1 MSDVAIL
8 AILCGFAAAIAW
20 GICDF
25 WAAKATRIVGPA
37 TSVIVVNGI
46 GCLTFALFYLLSG
59 HHESLMRSDMWYAVG
74 GGIAQGIG
82 LISFFQALKV
92 GPVSLVSPLS
102 SAYPL
107 ITTILLLVFFHGS
120 LSVRQIIGVIVV
132 TLGVL
137 AASELFSIK
146 NGDRRLGRG
155 PALALLT
162 AGAWGLAYVLMSQA
176 LHGIGWQAA
185 SLVQISFIFVT
196 CAALA
201 PLVKGAEKIITRS
214 SLRSLRSPYI
224 IGAGVLQMFG
234 MVIIN
239 VGIEQDSNLAPV
251 VAAVSACYPVLTILL
266 ALKHFKEDFK
276 LIPVGGALVTIAGV
290 ILLSLG

>member
-8 AILCGFAAAIAW
+8 AILCGFAAAVAW

-25 WAAKATRIVGPA
+25 WAAKATRAVGPA

-46 GCLTFALFYLLSG
+46 GLLAFALFYFLSG
-59 HHESLMRSDMWYAVG
+59 HNQNLMRSDMWYAVG

-107 ITTILLLVFFHGS
+107 ITTILLLMFFHGS
-120 LSVRQIIGVIVV
+120 LSPRQIIGVAVV

-137 AASELFSIK
+137 AASELFNIK
-146 NGDRRLGRG
+146 NSDRRLGRG

-162 AGAWGLAYVLMSQA
+162 ASAWGLAYVLMSQA
-176 LHGIGWQAA
+176 LHDISWQTA
-185 SLVQISFIFVT
+185 SLVQISCIFVT
-196 CAALA
+196 CAVLA
-201 PLVKGAEKIITRS
+201 PIVKGSEKILTRA
-214 SLRSLRSPYI
+214 SLHSLKNPYI

-239 VGIEQDSNLAPV
+239 VGIEQDANLAPV

-266 ALKHFKEDFK
+266 ALKHLKEDFK
-276 LIPVGGALVTIAGV
+276 LVPICGAIVTIAGV
-290 ILLSLG
+290 IILSLG